1 MGRKTSKTS
10 RLLSAALL
18 SASLLTLAAC
28 GTEVRVRGNLPD
40 PEDIAA
46 INPGIDTRRDVAA
59 KLGTPS
65 ALSTFESNIW
75 YYIGSREEQGVSFT
89 LPEEIERSVL
99 MVTFDQQGLVET
111 TELRTLE
118 DGQEIEVVQRETP
131 TEGRELT
138 LIEQIFG
145 NVGQSLGSRSVNT
158 GL

>member
-1 MGRKTSKTS
+1 M
-10 RLLSAALL
+10 LLGAGLMAL
-18 SASLLTLAAC
+18 TAC

-40 PEDIAA
+40 LEDIAA

-59 KLGTPS
+59 KLGSPS
-65 ALSTFESNIW
+65 TASAFDDPEAGRIGTIFDSRIW

-99 MVTFDQQGLVET
+99 VVSFDQAGVVES

-118 DGQEIEVVQRETP
+118 DGQEIEIVERETP
-131 TEGRELT
+131 TEGREIT
-138 LIEQIFG
+138 LMEQLFG
-145 NVGQSLGSRSVNT
+145 NIGNSLGRRSAAT

>member
-1 MGRKTSKTS
+1 MVRKTSKTS
-10 RLLSAALL
+10 RLLSSALL

-89 LPEEIERSVL
+89 LPEELERSVL
-99 MVTFDQQGLVET
+99 MVTLDQQGLVET

-138 LIEQIFG
+138 LMEQIFG
-145 NVGQSLGSRSVNT
+145 NVGRSLGSRTVNT

>member
-1 MGRKTSKTS
+1 MTPKRKTS
-10 RLLSAALL
+10 RLLTAALL
-18 SASLLTLAAC
+18 GASLFALAAC
-28 GTEVRVRGNLPD
+28 GSEVRVRGNLPD
-40 PEDIAA
+40 LEDIAA

-99 MVTFDQQGLVET
+99 MITFNEQGVVET
-111 TELRTLE
+111 TDLRTLE
-118 DGQEIEVVQRETP
+118 DGQEIEIVERETP

-138 LIEQIFG
+138 LMQQIFG
-145 NVGQSLGSRSVNT
+145 NVGRSLGSRQVNT
-158 GL
+158 GF